1 MMKFKILSKIL
12 SFSEIPA
19 WSEKSGKT
27 VLLLRHSIRESIA
40 AQAPEA
46 SASVHLTPEGIA
58 LAYRCGQLLAP
69 LKSAAFKASPTTRTR
84 ETAEQLQ
91 LGGNLGNS
99 PIEECKEISDI
110 ILFQDIETP
119 KRLLLSNKVPEALH
133 QYYSTGEAEGFYPLS
148 QIAERI
154 FRYLTET
161 DFAASCNILL
171 THDLVIVSLLKGLNV
186 YPFTLDDWCGF
197 IQGAALFQ
205 DPEDGVWTV
214 AYTVPDTDHREIARL
229 FV

>member
-1 MMKFKILSKIL
+1 M
-12 SFSEIPA
+12 
-19 WSEKSGKT
+19 
-27 VLLLRHSIRESIA
+27 
-40 AQAPEA
+40 
-46 SASVHLTPEGIA
+46 
-58 LAYRCGQLLAP
+58 
-69 LKSAAFKASPTTRTR
+69 
-84 ETAEQLQ
+84 
-91 LGGNLGNS
+91 
-99 PIEECKEISDI
+99 
-110 ILFQDIETP
+110 
-119 KRLLLSNKVPEALH
+119 H